1 MDCPTDYRLLTTA
14 FMNIDLTGKV
24 AIITG
29 AAQGIGLGITK
40 RLTASGA
47 KVLLA
52 DIQEE
57 KGQEVAK
64 TIEGSSFV
72 HADVSREKDIKQM
85 IETAVER
92 FGRLDILVNNAWAGK
107 VAPAT
112 ELESDEWDKGYAVLV
127 KAIYL
132 ASKYAIPHL
141 KNAGGGSI
149 INISSI
155 LAHRAKAQHAIYTSA
170 KGAVL
175 HLTRQLAV
183 DYGPDNVRVNT
194 ISPGDIRVRPPYD
207 ETPDTT
213 SLDVLI
219 SPIRRSGRPMDIANA
234 VCFLVSEQASFIN
247 GAELVVDG
255 GLMLPFVDDS
265 LELQRTYLE
274 KKLT

>member
-1 MDCPTDYRLLTTA
+1 
-14 FMNIDLTGKV
+14 MNIDLTGKV
-24 AIITG
+24 AVVTG
-29 AAQGIGLGITK
+29 AAQGIGLGIAK

-57 KGQEVAK
+57 KG
-64 TIEGSSFV
+64 IEASKLIAGSSFI
-72 HADVSREKDIKQM
+72 HTDVSKEEDIKRM

-92 FGRLDILVNNAWAGK
+92 FGQLDILVNNAWAGK
-107 VAPAT
+107 VASAV
-112 ELESDEWDKGYAVLV
+112 ELEPDEWDKGYAVLV

-141 KNAGGGSI
+141 KNVGGGSI

-155 LAHRAKAQHAIYTSA
+155 LAHRAKARHTIYTSA
-170 KGAVL
+170 KGAVI

-183 DYGPDNVRVNT
+183 DYAPDNIRVNV
-194 ISPGDIRVRPPYD
+194 ISPGDIRVRPPED

-213 SLDVLI
+213 SIDVLI
-219 SPIRRSGRPMDIANA
+219 SPIRRSGKPVDIANA

-265 LELQRTYLE
+265 LEIQRAFLE
-274 KKLT
+274 KKSL

>member
-1 MDCPTDYRLLTTA
+1 
-14 FMNIDLTGKV
+14 MNIDLTGKV
-24 AIITG
+24 AVITG
-29 AAQGIGLGITK
+29 AAQGIGLGIAK
-40 RLTASGA
+40 RLAASGA

-57 KGQEVAK
+57 KGQEALRLL
-64 TIEGSSFV
+64 EGSSFV
-72 HADVSREKDIKQM
+72 RADVSKEEDIKHM
-85 IETAVER
+85 IETAAEH

-132 ASKYAIPHL
+132 TSKYAIPYM
-141 KNAGGGSI
+141 KNVGGGSI

-155 LAHRAKAQHAIYTSA
+155 LAHRAKAHHAVYTSA
-170 KGAVL
+170 KGAVI

-183 DYGPDNVRVNT
+183 DYGPDNIRINT
-194 ISPGDIRVRPPYD
+194 ISPGDIRVRPPED
-207 ETPDTT
+207 EIPDTT

-219 SPIRRSGRPMDIANA
+219 SPIRRSGRPVDIANA

-265 LELQRTYLE
+265 LELQRAFLE
-274 KKLT
+274 KNQTERGQ

>member
-1 MDCPTDYRLLTTA
+1 MT
-14 FMNIDLTGKV
+14 IDLTGKV

-29 AAQGIGLGITK
+29 AAQGIGLGTAK
-40 RLTASGA
+40 RLAASGA

-52 DIQEE
+52 DIQVE
-57 KGQEVAK
+57 KGEQVAAM
-64 TIEGSSFV
+64 IENSSFV
-72 HADVSREKDIKQM
+72 RADVSIEEDIKHM

-132 ASKYAIPHL
+132 ASKYAIPHM
-141 KNAGGGSI
+141 KKVSGGSI

-155 LAHRAKAQHAIYTSA
+155 LAHRAKAHHAIYTSA

-194 ISPGDIRVRPPYD
+194 ISPGDIRVRPPED
-207 ETPDTT
+207 EIPDTT
-213 SLDVLI
+213 SIDVFI
-219 SPIRRSGRPMDIANA
+219 SPIRRSGRPVDIANA

-265 LELQRTYLE
+265 LEIQRAFLE
-274 KKLT
+274 KSN

>member
-1 MDCPTDYRLLTTA
+1 
-14 FMNIDLTGKV
+14 MNIDLTGKV
-24 AIITG
+24 AIVTG
-29 AAQGIGLGITK
+29 AAQGIGLGISK

-47 KVLLA
+47 NVLLA

-57 KGQEVAK
+57 KGQEASK
-64 TIEGSSFV
+64 KIEGSSFV
-72 HADVSREKDIKQM
+72 RAEVSKEEDIKHM
-85 IETAVER
+85 IEICVER

-127 KAIYL
+127 KAVYL
-132 ASKYAIPHL
+132 ASKYAIPHM
-141 KNAGGGSI
+141 KNVGGGSI

-155 LAHRAKAQHAIYTSA
+155 LAHRAKANHAIYTSA

-183 DYGPDNVRVNT
+183 DYAPDNIRVNT
-194 ISPGDIRVRPPYD
+194 VTPGDIRTRPPHD
-207 ETPDTT
+207 ELPDTI
-213 SLDVLI
+213 SIDVLI
-219 SPIRRSGRPMDIANA
+219 SPLRRSGRPVDIANA

-265 LELQRTYLE
+265 LELQRVYLE
-274 KKLT
+274 KKSH